1 MQLTRNALCIHIS
14 ALYHSVMPD
23 AQNETVN
30 RQFQINCNYHLEI
43 QNMLYVYKIM
53 ICHCNC
59 PRLTFKTKFRIAK
72 RPQFRHLRPI
82 ATRSIQSFGFI
93 YIHPIATSAQC
104 TMHEHQCLDSIGHA
118 RRSKQN
124 FESIDLATSCQ
135 SPRTLVHAIVY
146 LSLHTQVYSCNSHA
160 MLSHAYA
167 SMTHLTNSRN
177 LALTRQPPFRDSRL
191 IVTHA
196 SCSHLFLLFVSN
208 THKPSHDFL
217 RFASVPPKLRGL
229 RLINAS
235 CTYLPTTHSIF
246 NATFHTV
253 RYHDMHGCENTYI
266 HLSKFFFGISDTRHV
281 SIHTFSAVA
290 THMAYR

>member
-1 MQLTRNALCIHIS
+1 
-14 ALYHSVMPD
+14 
-23 AQNETVN
+23 
-30 RQFQINCNYHLEI
+30 
-43 QNMLYVYKIM
+43 M

-167 SMTHLTNSRN
+167 SMTHLTNSH
-177 LALTRQPPFRDSRL
+177 LTFKTKSRTDQTTTISRL
-191 IVTHA
+191 TADYHTCFMQ
-196 SCSHLFLLFVSN
+196 SSGFV
-208 THKPSHDFL
+208 
-217 RFASVPPKLRGL
+217 V
-229 RLINAS
+229 
-235 CTYLPTTHSIF
+235 CVQ
-246 NATFHTV
+246 HT
-253 RYHDMHGCENTYI
+253 
-266 HLSKFFFGISDTRHV
+266 
-281 SIHTFSAVA
+281 
-290 THMAYR
+290 